1 VTGLNKK
8 LNTKLNFMKHLKSA
22 SLFLAS
28 TALLILTYFVGCRHE
43 DSVEPYKPADIVRG
57 TAVVDLTA
65 GWTFDKSHSNVT
77 WETAYDG
84 VGAMLTGR
92 FNTFGMT
99 KFKFDE
105 ANAANTSFEG
115 YVWLN
120 KVNTGEPGRD
130 TGCLLTTF
138 AVSKTMGD
146 TLPNVARIKSKTI
159 TPSTTDK
166 GFIVTCDLTFHG
178 VTKEV
183 LAKLSYTE
191 LTHFEPGQM
200 GTKALDVMGFT
211 LTWQFSAKTDY
222 LITSSSIADK
232 IEMTAN
238 AQFKKTYN

>member
-1 VTGLNKK
+1 
-8 LNTKLNFMKHLKSA
+8 
-22 SLFLAS
+22 
-28 TALLILTYFVGCRHE
+28 LLILTYFVGCRH
-43 DSVEPYKPADIVRG
+43 DDTVEPYKPADIMRG
-57 TAVVDLTA
+57 TSVVDLTA

-92 FNTFGMT
+92 FNTFGLKT
-99 KFKFDE
+99 FKFDE
-105 ANAANTSFEG
+105 ANPANIAFEG

-130 TGCLLTTF
+130 TGCLLTTYG
-138 AVSKTMGD
+138 VTKTMGD
-146 TLPNVARIKSKTI
+146 TIPNVARIVSKSV

-166 GFIVTCDLTFHG
+166 GYIVKCDFIFHG

-183 LAKLSYTE
+183 TAKLNYTD
-191 LTHFEPGQM
+191 LVHFDAGQM

-211 LTWQFSAKTDY
+211 LTWQFAAKTDY
-222 LITSSSIADK
+222 LITSTSIADK
-232 IEMTAN
+232 VEMTCN